1 MPCEEKSEACLP
13 PSNKDG
19 SLNYSELVESHEC
32 DVDFGHILF
41 EQHVPSVEVASDACF
56 DKHYRGVGVA
66 EMEINKDNVK
76 RVKSVYCTG
85 TKFYIFYLGVSFSF
99 FHTHSFYFLNKGGMQ
114 VCFGNFCCSSLGYKF
129 TVCVVPETY
138 DYRGLKWMSKAIGH
152 RNSE

>member
-85 TKFYIFYLGVSFSF
+85 TKFYIFYLGVSFF
-99 FHTHSFYFLNKGGMQ
+99 FPTL
-114 VCFGNFCCSSLGYKF
+114 
-129 TVCVVPETY
+129 TVF
-138 DYRGLKWMSKAIGH
+138 IF
-152 RNSE
+152 

>member
-41 EQHVPSVEVASDACF
+41 EQHIPSVEVASAACF

-85 TKFYIFYLGVSFSF
+85 TKFYIFYLLIIF
-99 FHTHSFYFLNKGGMQ
+99 
-114 VCFGNFCCSSLGYKF
+114 
-129 TVCVVPETY
+129 
-138 DYRGLKWMSKAIGH
+138 
-152 RNSE
+152 